1 MLKYNKY
8 IMTLLMVLIM
18 QALVSG
24 CVAKPSEDSNLTED
38 KTTATTKEAT
48 TEATASTIPIAVVS
62 LYITFLFY
70 VYWEAQ

>member
-24 CVAKPSEDSNLTED
+24 L
-38 KTTATTKEAT
+38 
-48 TEATASTIPIAVVS
+48 S
-62 LYITFLFY
+62 LIHI
-70 VYWEAQ
+70 

>member
-18 QALVSG
+18 PALVSG

-38 KTTATTKEAT
+38 KTPATT
-48 TEATASTIPIAVVS
+48 TEATS
-62 LYITFLFY
+62 
-70 VYWEAQ
+70 EATT

>member
-18 QALVSG
+18 PVLVSG

-38 KTTATTKEAT
+38 KKTTPRHNHRGDHR
-48 TEATASTIPIAVVS
+48 SNHRGGYRS
-62 LYITFLFY
+62 NH
-70 VYWEAQ
+70 